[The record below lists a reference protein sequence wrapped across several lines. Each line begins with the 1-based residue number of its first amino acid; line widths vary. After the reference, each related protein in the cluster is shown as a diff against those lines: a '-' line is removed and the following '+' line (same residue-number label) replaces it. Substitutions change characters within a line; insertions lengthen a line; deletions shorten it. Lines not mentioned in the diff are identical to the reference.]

1 MEEEE
6 GSGWLGTR
14 RVREKKR
21 PKRLSAFS
29 SSSTSSSLIQIDPTA
44 LLLLLFAKRSLSV
57 ALAEKESGKWLAI
70 IY

>member
-1 MEEEE
+1 VV
-6 GSGWLGTR
+6 GWGHDVCGR
-14 RVREKKR
+14 RKGQKDQV
-21 PKRLSAFS
+21 PFLLLLLLL
-29 SSSTSSSLIQIDPTA
+29 SSSLIQIDPTA

>member
-1 MEEEE
+1 VPF
-6 GSGWLGTR
+6 L
-14 RVREKKR
+14 
-21 PKRLSAFS
+21 LLLLLL
-29 SSSTSSSLIQIDPTA
+29 SSSLIQIDPTA